1 MASSIDRATAQ
12 LRWPGYEVSGAGRI
26 AVVCQCNPEG
36 RPGHVAA
43 GSRSDSQQERCGQ
56 HCSHMIAPEGR
67 WHLLRKLDEPTR
79 NRNNETFGNI
89 AALMERE

>member
-26 AVVCQCNPEG
+26 AVVCQCNRKVVLVTSPLE
-36 RPGHVAA
+36 AA
-43 GSRSDSQQERCGQ
+43 VIQQERCGQ